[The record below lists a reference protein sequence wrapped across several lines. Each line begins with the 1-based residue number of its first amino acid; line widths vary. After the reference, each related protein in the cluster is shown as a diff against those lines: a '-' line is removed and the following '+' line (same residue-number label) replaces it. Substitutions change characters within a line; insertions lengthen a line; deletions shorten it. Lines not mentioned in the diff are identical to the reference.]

1 MIKVAHERFSMSH
14 EIEIKLKIEDMD
26 EEIQKIRNLG
36 ANLIDDFEFED
47 NFIFDQKDQ
56 SLKKKESVLRIRK
69 YGSKNTVTLK
79 EKIPGESKYKER
91 YELEMEMEDP
101 GTLKE
106 LFQKL
111 GFQVVYRYQ
120 KYRAAFK
127 WGNLRIY
134 CDKTPIGDFL
144 ELEGK
149 KEEIDEAALKLG
161 HDQDDYINVSYLTY
175 HLEYLE
181 SKGLPIQ
188 DMLFKNKK

>member
-1 MIKVAHERFSMSH
+1 MSH

-26 EEIQKIRNLG
+26 GEIHKIQNLG
-36 ANLIDDFEFED
+36 AILIDDFEFED
-47 NFIFDQKDQ
+47 NFIFDQKEQFLSKRD
-56 SLKKKESVLRIRK
+56 SVLRIRK
-69 YGSKNTVTLK
+69 YGSKNTVTFK

-91 YELEMEMEDP
+91 YELEMEVEDAD
-101 GTLKE
+101 TLKE

-111 GFQVVYRYQ
+111 GYRIVYRYQ
-120 KYRAAFK
+120 KYRAAFE

-161 HDQDDYINVSYLTY
+161 HDQDDYINVSYLAY

-181 SKGLPIQ
+181 RKGLPIQ